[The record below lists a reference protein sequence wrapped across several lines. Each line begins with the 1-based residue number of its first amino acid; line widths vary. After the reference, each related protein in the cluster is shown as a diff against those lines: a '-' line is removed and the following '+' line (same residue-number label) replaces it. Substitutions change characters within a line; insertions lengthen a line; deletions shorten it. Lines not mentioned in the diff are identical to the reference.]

1 MASAHQHEA
10 GDGRVR
16 SGLLFSDA
24 DRSRAAGSSKSTDLG
39 LYRHLSNKMTGVDEA
54 KTGPSASTTQDETS
68 AKGAKGSRS
77 FKALPEA
84 PSGRPYTTWKL
95 ASGEEIALLGALFP
109 DNYQL
114 NPDPQLPWVCPVRS
128 CRALYSKRQGVD
140 IHFCRSHEA
149 EMFNDN
155 LDGTLS
161 SVGRRTGIALPAI
174 VVSQRRQPLDSGGAS
189 MREPSLPPPYLPSR
203 TNTQGLLAAPSA
215 SSSRPEPL
223 KPAQAAVLPPPDR
236 RPSDRRSP
244 TLDFET
250 IGARSLWKHIK
261 PHLDRLPLR
270 IRHDSTGGFLW
281 KLLEMPKLRGLH
293 IEPEAADTFRAT
305 TEFDIP
311 SLALYLTGVE
321 APYPCFRCLCGK
333 GPFKGC
339 IIVHPEAPD
348 DVRNALRCC
357 ACCYYK
363 GHGDSCGL
371 DASLIHGQQTPGM
384 ATSTEE
390 LSGPQT
396 SNEPPILEEGTTD
409 TRHHERP
416 TPLLPKQTPAPGGPD
431 EPTRLEAKSFGELA
445 VECFVSQLKND
456 KNGKTALLSATE
468 ITPGESSNSA
478 TSNASA
484 QPSQCHTNEAVPDC
498 STSVPE
504 EEPGTPP
511 PVTPSRRSTRL
522 VQKSS
527 ARASSPPP
535 APKTPAGRKQL
546 TVRIPETPPSRS
558 AQQHHGRV
566 QEQDPDLSPVS
577 TTRRSERLRTRTP
590 ATPSRPGGL
599 RSPIAST
606 EKRSSAGKRKLEEV
620 ENDSGGAATNM
631 ARFKRRE
638 VHLGSFNQASSS
650 GSSVSSTMA
659 PPTPVSAVSPQHR
672 CRDVLELE
680 DWEIA
685 PGRVRSGKH
694 NIAFSTA
701 HLRTAKPVPVHPGIG
716 FHIVTL
722 HPGTTFGLEPL
733 SDKIRIVSIA
743 KGKVRLRISDA
754 DGVELTVN
762 ADGAVKVPPDTA
774 CVLENRLSTGATLHV
789 CCLQQHQRT

>member
-1 MASAHQHEA
+1 MASAREHEA

-16 SGLLFSDA
+16 SGLPFSDA

-39 LYRHLSNKMTGVDEA
+39 LYRHLSNRTTGADEA
-54 KTGPSASTTQDETS
+54 KSGPSTS
-68 AKGAKGSRS
+68 AHDGTSATGARGSRS

-84 PSGRPYTTWKL
+84 PSGRLYTTWKL
-95 ASGEEIALLGALFP
+95 ATGKKIAMLGALLP

-114 NPDPQLPWVCPVRS
+114 NSDPQLSWVCP
-128 CRALYSKRQGVD
+128 
-140 IHFCRSHEA
+140 RSHEA

-161 SVGRRTGIALPAI
+161 LVGRRTGIGLPAI
-174 VVSQRRQPLDSGGAS
+174 VVSQRRQPPDSGGAS
-189 MREPSLPPPYLPSR
+189 MREPSLPPLYLPSR
-203 TNTQGLLAAPSA
+203 TSTQGPQAAPSA

-223 KPAQAAVLPPPDR
+223 KPAQAAVLPTSDGPR
-236 RPSDRRSP
+236 SDRRSP
-244 TLDFET
+244 TLDFEAHGT
-250 IGARSLWKHIK
+250 RSLWKQIK

-270 IRHDSTGGFLW
+270 IRHDSTGGFLG
-281 KLLEMPKLRGLH
+281 KLLGMASLRELQMEEEG
-293 IEPEAADTFRAT
+293 ADMFKAT
-305 TEFDIP
+305 TPFDIP

-321 APYPCFRCLCGK
+321 APYPCFRCLCSK

-348 DVRNALRCC
+348 DVRNALKCC

-371 DASLIHGQQTPGM
+371 DASLIHGQQTPGT
-384 ATSTEE
+384 ATSTQE
-390 LSGPQT
+390 LPAPQT
-396 SNEPPILEEGTTD
+396 SNEPPICEEGAINTQY
-409 TRHHERP
+409 HERP
-416 TPLLPKQTPAPGGPD
+416 TPLLPKQTSAPGGPGGPANPEA
-431 EPTRLEAKSFGELA
+431 EPFGELP
-445 VECFVSQLKND
+445 VECFVSQLNND
-456 KNGKTALLSATE
+456 KNGKAALLSAAE
-468 ITPGESSNSA
+468 VTPGEPSNSA
-478 TSNASA
+478 TPNASA
-484 QPSQCHTNEAVPDC
+484 QFSQCHTGEAVPDL

-527 ARASSPPP
+527 ARASSPTP

-546 TVRIPETPPSRS
+546 SVRIPETPPSRS
-558 AQQHHGRV
+558 AQQHRDRV
-566 QEQDPDLSPVS
+566 QEQDQDLSPVS

-590 ATPSRPGGL
+590 TTPSRPGGL
-599 RSPIAST
+599 HSPAAST
-606 EKRSSAGKRKLEEV
+606 EKRSSTGKRKLEEV
-620 ENDSGGAATNM
+620 ESGSGGTATNM

-638 VHLGSFNQASSS
+638 IHLGSFSQASS
-650 GSSVSSTMA
+650 GSSASSTMA

-672 CRDVLELE
+672 CRDALELE

-694 NIAFSTA
+694 NIAFSTTF
-701 HLRTAKPVPVHPGIG
+701 LRMAKPVPVHPGIG
-716 FHIVTL
+716 FHVVTL
-722 HPGTTFGLEPL
+722 HPGTTFSLEPL
-733 SDKIRIVSIA
+733 SGKIRIVSIA
-743 KGKVRLRISDA
+743 KGKVHLRISNA
-754 DGVELTVN
+754 DGAELTVN
-762 ADGAVKVPPDTA
+762 ADGVAKVPPDTA
-774 CVLENRLSTGATLHV
+774 CVLENRLSIGATLHV